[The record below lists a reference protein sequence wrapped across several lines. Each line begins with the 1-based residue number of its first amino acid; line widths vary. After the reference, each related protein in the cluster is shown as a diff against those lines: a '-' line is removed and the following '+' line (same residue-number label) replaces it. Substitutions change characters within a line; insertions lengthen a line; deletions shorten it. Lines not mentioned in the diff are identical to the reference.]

1 MFAHLAGY
9 FQSVPSVLPLFTPTL
24 LRLGKR
30 TWPRKI
36 SLSAG
41 HGSPVAAAPHS
52 RVLRNATKE
61 LQQCPTNGKVA
72 LEVIQPRPGSANF
85 LSEFLIRS
93 GRNFCR
99 TAQKGGGVGS
109 VGSEGR
115 NGHRYSC
122 LSNLKSPVSCALL

>member
-1 MFAHLAGY
+1 MFAHLAGF

-30 TWPRKI
+30 TWPWKI

-41 HGSPVAAAPHS
+41 HGSPVAAAPHP

-93 GRNFCR
+93 GRNF
-99 TAQKGGGVGS
+99 
-109 VGSEGR
+109 
-115 NGHRYSC
+115 
-122 LSNLKSPVSCALL
+122 LSHSPERRRRGECGEWGEKRS